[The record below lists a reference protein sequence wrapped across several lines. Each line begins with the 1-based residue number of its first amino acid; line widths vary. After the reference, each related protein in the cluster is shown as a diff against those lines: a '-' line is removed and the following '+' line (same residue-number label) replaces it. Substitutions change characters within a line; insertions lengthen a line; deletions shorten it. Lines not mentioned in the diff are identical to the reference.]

1 MQQLQQHALLMAQ
14 MPQMQRGIGGLG
26 GNLDRA
32 FDPLKNMLGQYLT
45 QSVVQEKV
53 EPFVEEVKQMAQE
66 RFDLGGGSSPMAVRP
81 GMNIAQ
87 DQIQPFRGFPQ
98 FAGQLGGMSQPQP
111 QPQGGP
117 SFAQRVPSFTNQ
129 MFSQAI
135 RGYADG
141 GPVMGGLGSFLA
153 SNLDEFGRNG
163 DTEIIHATKSEVMM
177 PKGMMDDPSVR
188 RTVRDLFEETG
199 RDMEE
204 YTVGSGQMNVNPV
217 TGYEEAF
224 DLIGGI
230 KDIFKKAAPFLLPAA
245 VSFMFPGM
253 SPFVSGA
260 IAGGVGSLLQGGDM
274 QDAFKAGLTGGL
286 SSAATTGL
294 MQGSLSAGFKGNP
307 DYKTFEMRKFGQP
320 GSLAAKA
327 DTVGSVQ
334 NAQASAQFI
343 NNAKAQD
350 QSFLQDPVSGA
361 KNFLTKPQL
370 SADAAAKQ
378 LGFDSYAAIPDAAG
392 KTAAMEMAK
401 SSGGINYMTAI
412 PAGLGVMALAGGFD
426 PIEEDAPEDPY
437 PYTTRELLDMYPERY
452 RTGRVIA
459 PMRRQSREEVYGG
472 PVYAAKGGAMEFPRR
487 EGYIAGPGTETSD
500 DIPAMLSDG
509 EFVMTARAVRGA
521 GDGSREK
528 GVEKM
533 YDIMRAFEGGVV
545 A

>member
-1 MQQLQQHALLMAQ
+1 MMQQQQAFPAQ
-14 MPQMQRGIGGLG
+14 MAQMQRGIGGLG

-45 QSVVQEKV
+45 ENVVQEKV

-66 RFDLGGGSSPMAVRP
+66 RFDLGGGSYSGTPHLSQVVMAP
-81 GMNIAQ
+81 
-87 DQIQPFRGFPQ
+87 
-98 FAGQLGGMSQPQP
+98 LGGANPPKSL
-111 QPQGGP
+111 P
-117 SFAQRVPSFTNQ
+117 SFNPFSFGSAQVVVPRGGSSFEQETPKIFQ
-129 MFSQAI
+129 KGFQ
-135 RGYADG
+135 GYADG
-141 GPVMGGLGSFLA
+141 GPVMRGLGSFLA

-224 DLIGGI
+224 DFIGGI

-286 SSAATTGL
+286 SSAGTATLFSG
-294 MQGSLSAGFKGNP
+294 GDFGAGFKP
-307 DYKTFEMRKFGQP
+307 LDDRYSPFQMRGT
-320 GSLAAKA
+320 GSLAAK
-327 DTVGSVQ
+327 TTGSVDAA
-334 NAQASAQFI
+334 AQSAQLV
-343 NNAKAQD
+343 NQPQPQD
-350 QSFLQDPVSGA
+350 ASFLQDPVSGA

-370 SADAAAKQ
+370 TADSAAKQ
-378 LGFDSYAAIPDAAG
+378 LGFDSYAAIPDATG
-392 KTAAMEMAK
+392 KAAAMDLVK
-401 SSGGINYMTAI
+401 SSGGINYATAI
-412 PAGLGVMALAGGFD
+412 PAGLGLMALAGGFD
-426 PIEEDAPEDPY
+426 PIEEDPPEDPY
-437 PYTTRELLDMYPERY
+437 PYTTRELLEMYPERY
-452 RTGRVIA
+452 RTGPVIA
-459 PMRRQSREEVYGG
+459 PTRRRRREDVYGG
-472 PVYAAKGGAMEFPRR
+472 PVYAAKGGEMEFPRR

-521 GDGSREK
+521 GDGSRQK

>member
-1 MQQLQQHALLMAQ
+1 M
-14 MPQMQRGIGGLG
+14 MPRLTDQEYRPFSPFGRGIGSLGSGL
-26 GNLDRA
+26 DQA
-32 FDPLKNMLGQYLT
+32 FNPLKGFLSQT
-45 QSVVQEKV
+45 IAEEQV
-53 EPFVEEVKQMAQE
+53 EPFVDEVKQMAQE
-66 RFDLGGGSSPMAVRP
+66 RFDLNGNA
-81 GMNIAQ
+81 
-87 DQIQPFRGFPQ
+87 F
-98 FAGQLGGMSQPQP
+98 QPQILQPRILDEISVHRERQGIIQRDPNSLGTINVPRGGAREP
-111 QPQGGP
+111 QIATIPRKLQIFQG
-117 SFAQRVPSFTNQ
+117 F
-129 MFSQAI
+129 
-135 RGYADG
+135 ADG

-163 DTEIIHATKSEVMM
+163 DTEMIHATKSEVMM

-260 IAGGVGSLLQGGDM
+260 LAGGVGSLLQGGDA
-274 QDAFKAGLTGGL
+274 QDALKGAAMGGFGSALISGL
-286 SSAATTGL
+286 SSKGNMLSGFETPTDPTLKPDFEPAKA
-294 MQGSLSAGFKGNP
+294 SLSEKAGTVKDFFMKDKLTPLQAAGVTDQAAFNSLS
-307 DYKTFEMRKFGQP
+307 
-320 GSLAAKA
+320 GS
-327 DTVGSVQ
+327 
-334 NAQASAQFI
+334 AQA
-343 NNAKAQD
+343 
-350 QSFLQDPVSGA
+350 
-361 KNFLTKPQL
+361 
-370 SADAAAKQ
+370 
-378 LGFDSYAAIPDAAG
+378 AAIQAANQ
-392 KTAAMEMAK
+392 
-401 SSGGINYMTAI
+401 SGGINYMKAI

-437 PYTTRELLDMYPERY
+437 PYTTRELLEMYPERY
-452 RTGRVIA
+452 RTGRIVA
-459 PMRRQSREEVYGG
+459 PIRM
-472 PVYAAKGGAMEFPRR
+472 AAKGGEMDLENDPRMQKERMTFPRR
-487 EGYIAGPGTETSD
+487 QGYIAGPGTETSD

>member
-1 MQQLQQHALLMAQ
+1 M
-14 MPQMQRGIGGLG
+14 MPRLTNQEYRPFSPFGMGIGSLGSGL
-26 GNLDRA
+26 DQA
-32 FDPLKNMLGQYLT
+32 FDPLKGFLSQTLAEE
-45 QSVVQEKV
+45 QV
-53 EPFVEEVKQMAQE
+53 EPFVDEVKQMAQE
-66 RFDLGGGSSPMAVRP
+66 RFDLNGNA
-81 GMNIAQ
+81 
-87 DQIQPFRGFPQ
+87 F
-98 FAGQLGGMSQPQP
+98 QPQILQPRIADEIGVP
-111 QPQGGP
+111 QELQGIIRRDPNPMGTINVPRGGAREPQIATIPRELQIFQG
-117 SFAQRVPSFTNQ
+117 F
-129 MFSQAI
+129 
-135 RGYADG
+135 ADG

-163 DTEIIHATKSEVMM
+163 DTEMIHATKSEVMM
-177 PKGMMDDPSVR
+177 PKGMMDDPQVR

-260 IAGGVGSLLQGGDM
+260 LAGGVGSLLQGGDM
-274 QDAFKAGLTGGL
+274 RDAFKAGLTGGL
-286 SSAATTGL
+286 TSAATTGL
-294 MQGSLSAGFKGNP
+294 MKGSLSAGFKGDP
-307 DYKTFEMRKFGQP
+307 TYEPFQMRRFGQP
-320 GSLAAKA
+320 GSLAAK
-327 DTVGSVQ
+327 TTGSVDAA
-334 NAQASAQFI
+334 AQSAQLM
-343 NNAKAQD
+343 NQAQPQD
-350 QSFLQDPVSGA
+350 ASFLQDHVSGA

-370 SADAAAKQ
+370 TADTAAKK
-378 LGFDSYAAIPDAAG
+378 LGFDSYAAIPDATG
-392 KTAAMEMAK
+392 KAAAMDLVK
-401 SSGGINYMTAI
+401 SSGGINYATAI

-437 PYTTRELLDMYPERY
+437 PYTTRELLEMYPERY
-452 RTGRVIA
+452 RTGRIIA
-459 PMRRQSREEVYGG
+459 PIRM
-472 PVYAAKGGAMEFPRR
+472 AAKGGEMDLENDPRMQKERMTFPRR
-487 EGYIAGPGTETSD
+487 QGYIAGPGTETSD

-521 GDGSREK
+521 GDGNREK